1 MLVFILNSGSSSL
14 KYQLI
19 NAKTHELKASG
30 LVERIGIDGIL
41 KHEIGENKKL
51 TFELPIPTHKEA
63 IELVLRILTNDE
75 TKVINNIDEIEAVGH
90 RVVHGGEYFKS
101 SIIVNDDVIEKIEKL
116 IPLAPLHNPAN
127 ILGIKICKELMPKVP
142 NVATFDTA
150 FHQTMPIENFLY
162 AVPYADYT
170 EHHLRKYGFH
180 GTSHFYVSNEVI
192 KLLNIQNSKIIVCHL
207 GNGSSVCAIKNGES
221 ISTSM
226 GLTPLEG
233 LIMGT
238 RCGDI
243 DAGVIPYL
251 MEKKNL
257 NHIQIIDYLNKKS
270 GILGISGISSDL
282 REVIKSSNDG
292 DKRSK
297 IAIEMLCNRIK
308 KYLCSYSGLM
318 HGVDAICFT
327 AGIGENSDLIRQ
339 KVCEGLEFMGIEIDL
354 KKNSLREKG
363 NRIIS
368 TENSKTKI
376 FVIPTNEELVIA
388 QDTYNLLK
396 NSKTVTKIEN

>member
-1 MLVFILNSGSSSL
+1 MLVFVLNAGSSSL

-19 NAKTHELKASG
+19 NAETSELKASG

-51 TFELPIPTHKEA
+51 TFELSIPTHKEA

-75 TKVINNIDEIEAVGH
+75 TKVIDSIKEIQAIGH
-90 RVVHGGEYFKS
+90 RIVHGGEFFKES
-101 SIIVNDDVIEKIEKL
+101 TLVTKDVIEKIEQL

-127 ILGIKICKELMPKVP
+127 ILGIKICQELMPKVL

-150 FHQTMPIENFLY
+150 FHQTMPIENYLY
-162 AVPYADYT
+162 AVPYSDYT

-180 GTSHFYVSNEVI
+180 GTSHYYVSNEAVKI
-192 KLLNIQNSKIIVCHL
+192 LNKKDSKVIVCHL
-207 GNGSSVCAIKNGES
+207 GNGSSVCAVRDGKS

-251 MEKKNL
+251 MEKKGL
-257 NHIQIIDYLNKKS
+257 NSNQILDYLNKKS
-270 GILGISGISSDL
+270 GILGVSGISSDL
-282 REVIKSSNDG
+282 REVIKASKDG

-297 IAIEMLCNRIK
+297 ITIEMLCSRIK
-308 KYLCSYSGLM
+308 KYLCSYAGLM
-318 HGVDAICFT
+318 GGVDAICFT
-327 AGIGENSDLIRQ
+327 AGIGENSDLIRE
-339 KVCEGLEFMGIEIDL
+339 KVCNGLEFMGIELDVEKNKIRESGIREIN
-354 KKNSLREKG
+354 KNS
-363 NRIIS
+363 
-368 TENSKTKI
+368 SKTKI
-376 FVIPTNEELVIA
+376 FIIPTNEELVIA
-388 QDTYNLLK
+388 KDTYNLVK
-396 NSKTVTKIEN
+396 SN

>member
-1 MLVFILNSGSSSL
+1 MLVFVLNAGSSSL

-19 NAKTHELKASG
+19 NAKTAELKASG

-41 KHEIGENKKL
+41 KHEVGENKKL

-75 TKVINNIDEIEAVGH
+75 TKVIDSIKEIQAIGH
-90 RVVHGGEYFKS
+90 RIVHGGEFFKES
-101 SIIVNDDVIEKIEKL
+101 TIVTPDVIEKIEQL

-127 ILGIKICKELMPKVP
+127 IMGIKICQELMPKIP
-142 NVATFDTA
+142 NVAVFDTA
-150 FHQTMPIENFLY
+150 FHQTMPKENFLY

-180 GTSHFYVSNEVI
+180 GTSHYYVSNEMVKI
-192 KLLNIQNSKIIVCHL
+192 LNKKDSKIIVCHL
-207 GNGSSVCAIKNGES
+207 GNGSSVCAVRDGKS

-238 RCGDI
+238 RAGDI

-257 NHIQIIDYLNKKS
+257 TSNQILDYLNKKS
-270 GILGISGISSDL
+270 GILGVSGISSDL
-282 REVIKSSNDG
+282 REVIKASKDG
-292 DKRSK
+292 DIRSK
-297 IAIEMLCNRIK
+297 ITIEMLCNRIK
-308 KYLCSYSGLM
+308 KYLCSYAGLM
-318 HGVDAICFT
+318 GGVDAICFT
-327 AGIGENSDLIRQ
+327 AGIGENSDLIRE
-339 KVCEGLEFMGIEIDL
+339 KVCNGLEFMGIELDAD
-354 KKNSLREKG
+354 KNKIREKG
-363 NRIIS
+363 NREIS
-368 TENSKTKI
+368 KKSSRTKI
-376 FVIPTNEELVIA
+376 YVIPTNEELVIA
-388 QDTYNLLK
+388 KDTYDLT
-396 NSKTVTKIEN
+396 KTK

>member
-1 MLVFILNSGSSSL
+1 MLVFVLNAGSSSL

-19 NAKTHELKASG
+19 NAETSELKASG

-51 TFELPIPTHKEA
+51 TFELSIPTHKEA

-75 TKVINNIDEIEAVGH
+75 TKVINSIKEIQAIGH
-90 RVVHGGEYFKS
+90 RIVHGGEFFKES
-101 SIIVNDDVIEKIEKL
+101 TLVTKDVIEKIEQL

-127 ILGIKICKELMPKVP
+127 ILGIKICQELMPKVP

-150 FHQTMPIENFLY
+150 FHQTMPIENYLY
-162 AVPYADYT
+162 AVPYSDYT

-180 GTSHFYVSNEVI
+180 GTSHYYVSNEAVKI
-192 KLLNIQNSKIIVCHL
+192 LNKKDSKVIVCHL
-207 GNGSSVCAIKNGES
+207 GNGSSVCAVRDGKS

-251 MEKKNL
+251 MEKKGL
-257 NHIQIIDYLNKKS
+257 NSNQILDYLNKKS
-270 GILGISGISSDL
+270 GILGVSGISSDL
-282 REVIKSSNDG
+282 REVIKASKDG

-297 IAIEMLCNRIK
+297 ITIEMLCSRIK
-308 KYLCSYSGLM
+308 KYLCSYAGLM
-318 HGVDAICFT
+318 GGVDAICFT
-327 AGIGENSDLIRQ
+327 AGIGENSDLIRE
-339 KVCEGLEFMGIEIDL
+339 KVCNGLEFMGIELDVEKNKIRESGIREIN
-354 KKNSLREKG
+354 KNS
-363 NRIIS
+363 
-368 TENSKTKI
+368 SKTKI
-376 FVIPTNEELVIA
+376 FIIPTNEELVIA
-388 QDTYNLLK
+388 KDTYNLVK
-396 NSKTVTKIEN
+396 SN

>member
-1 MLVFILNSGSSSL
+1 MLVFVLNAGSSSL

-51 TFELPIPTHKEA
+51 TFETPIPTHKEA

-75 TKVINNIDEIEAVGH
+75 TKVINSIDEIQAIGH
-90 RVVHGGEYFKS
+90 RVVHGGEHFKGS
-101 SIIVNDDVIEKIEKL
+101 VIVNDDVLKKIEEL

-127 ILGIKICKELMPKVP
+127 ILGIKICMQILPKVP
-142 NVATFDTA
+142 NVTTFDTA

-162 AVPYADYT
+162 AVPYSDYT

-180 GTSHFYVSNEVI
+180 GTSHYYVSNEAVKI
-192 KLLNIQNSKIIVCHL
+192 LNKKDSKIIVCHL
-207 GNGSSVCAIKNGES
+207 GNGSSVCAVRDGKS

-233 LIMGT
+233 LVMGT
-238 RCGDI
+238 RSGDI

-251 MEKKNL
+251 MEKKGL
-257 NHIQIIDYLNKKS
+257 SHTQIIDYLNKKS
-270 GILGISGISSDL
+270 GILGVSGISSDL
-282 REVIKSSNDG
+282 REVIKAANYG

-297 IAIEMLCNRIK
+297 IAIIMLCDRIK
-308 KYLCSYSGLM
+308 KYLCSYAGLM

-327 AGIGENSDLIRQ
+327 AGIGENSDLIRE
-339 KVCEGLEFMGIEIDL
+339 KVCEGLQFMGIEIDTE
-354 KKNSLREKG
+354 KNKVREKG
-363 NRIIS
+363 IREIN
-368 TENSKTKI
+368 TKASKTKI

-388 QDTYNLLK
+388 QDTFNLVK
-396 NSKTVTKIEN
+396 K

>member
-1 MLVFILNSGSSSL
+1 MLVFVLNAGSSSL

-19 NAKTHELKASG
+19 DAQTTEVKASG

-51 TFELPIPTHKEA
+51 SFELPIPTHKEA

-75 TKVINNIDEIEAVGH
+75 TKVIDSISEIEAIGH
-90 RVVHGGEYFKS
+90 RVVHGGEYFKES
-101 SIIVNDDVIEKIEKL
+101 TLIDEDVIKKIEEL
-116 IPLAPLHNPAN
+116 VPLAPLHNPAHL
-127 ILGIKICKELMPKVP
+127 LGIKICRELMPTVP

-150 FHQTMPIENFLY
+150 FHQTMPEENFLY
-162 AVPYADYT
+162 AVPYGDYT

-180 GTSHFYVSNEVI
+180 GTSHYYVSNEAV
-192 KLLNIQNSKIIVCHL
+192 KLLNKEDSKIIVCHL
-207 GNGSSVCAIKNGES
+207 GNGSSVSAVRDGKS

-238 RCGDI
+238 RSGDI

-251 MEKKNL
+251 MERKGL
-257 NHIQIIDYLNKKS
+257 NANQILDYLNKKS

-282 REVIKSSNDG
+282 REVIKASNDG

-308 KYLCSYSGLM
+308 KYLCSYAGLM
-318 HGVDAICFT
+318 GGVDAICFT
-327 AGIGENSDLIRQ
+327 AGIGENSDLIRE
-339 KVCEGLEFMGIEIDL
+339 KVCENLEFMGIEID
-354 KKNSLREKG
+354 KEANKIRKSGIREIQKD
-363 NRIIS
+363 S
-368 TENSKTKI
+368 SKTKI
-376 FVIPTNEELVIA
+376 FIIPTNEELVIA
-388 QDTYNLLK
+388 RDTYNLAK
-396 NSKTVTKIEN
+396 AK

>member
-1 MLVFILNSGSSSL
+1 MLVFVLNAGSSSL

-19 NAKTHELKASG
+19 NAKTAELKASG

-41 KHEIGENKKL
+41 KHEVGENKKL

-75 TKVINNIDEIEAVGH
+75 TKVIDSIKEIQAIGH
-90 RVVHGGEYFKS
+90 RIVHGGEFFKES
-101 SIIVNDDVIEKIEKL
+101 TIVTPDVIEKIEQL

-127 ILGIKICKELMPKVP
+127 IMGIKICQELMPKIP
-142 NVATFDTA
+142 NVAVFDTA
-150 FHQTMPIENFLY
+150 FHQTMPKENFLY

-180 GTSHFYVSNEVI
+180 GTSHYYVSNETVKI
-192 KLLNIQNSKIIVCHL
+192 LNKKDSKIIVCHL
-207 GNGSSVCAIKNGES
+207 GNGSSVCAVRDGKS

-238 RCGDI
+238 RAGDI

-257 NHIQIIDYLNKKS
+257 TSNQILDYLNKKS
-270 GILGISGISSDL
+270 GILGVSGISSDL
-282 REVIKSSNDG
+282 REVIKASKDG
-292 DKRSK
+292 DIRSK
-297 IAIEMLCNRIK
+297 ITIEMLCNRIK
-308 KYLCSYSGLM
+308 KYLCSYAGLM
-318 HGVDAICFT
+318 GGVDAICFT
-327 AGIGENSDLIRQ
+327 AGIGENSDLIRE
-339 KVCEGLEFMGIEIDL
+339 KVCNGLEFMGIELDAD
-354 KKNSLREKG
+354 KNKIREKG
-363 NRIIS
+363 NREIS
-368 TENSKTKI
+368 KKSSRTKI
-376 FVIPTNEELVIA
+376 YVIPTNEELVIA
-388 QDTYNLLK
+388 KDTYALT
-396 NSKTVTKIEN
+396 KTK

>member
-1 MLVFILNSGSSSL
+1 MLVFVLNAGSSSL

-19 NAKTHELKASG
+19 NAETSELKASG

-41 KHEIGENKKL
+41 KHEVGENKKL

-75 TKVINNIDEIEAVGH
+75 TKVINSIKEIQAIGH
-90 RVVHGGEYFKS
+90 RVVHGGEFFKES
-101 SIIVNDDVIEKIEKL
+101 TIVTKDVIEKIEQL

-127 ILGIKICKELMPKVP
+127 IMGIKICQELMPNIP
-142 NVATFDTA
+142 NVTVFDTA
-150 FHQTMPIENFLY
+150 FHQTMTKENFLY

-180 GTSHFYVSNEVI
+180 GTSHYYVSNETVKI
-192 KLLNIQNSKIIVCHL
+192 LNKKDSKIIVCHL
-207 GNGSSVCAIKNGES
+207 GNGSSVCAVRDGKS

-257 NHIQIIDYLNKKS
+257 TSNQILDYLNKKS

-282 REVIKSSNDG
+282 REVIKASKDG
-292 DKRSK
+292 DIRSK
-297 IAIEMLCNRIK
+297 ITIEMLCNRIK
-308 KYLCSYSGLM
+308 KYLCSYAGLM
-318 HGVDAICFT
+318 GGVDAICFT
-327 AGIGENSDLIRQ
+327 AGIGENSDLIRE
-339 KVCEGLEFMGIEIDL
+339 KVCHGLEFMGIELDVER
-354 KKNSLREKG
+354 NRVRELG
-363 NRIIS
+363 NREIS
-368 TENSKTKI
+368 KKDSRTKI
-376 FVIPTNEELVIA
+376 YIIPTNEELVIA
-388 QDTYNLLK
+388 KDTYNLVK
-396 NSKTVTKIEN
+396 SK

>member
-1 MLVFILNSGSSSL
+1 MLVFVLNAGSSSL

-51 TFELPIPTHKEA
+51 TFETPIPTHKEA

-75 TKVINNIDEIEAVGH
+75 TKVINSIDEIQAIGH
-90 RVVHGGEYFKS
+90 RVVHGGEYFKGS
-101 SIIVNDDVIEKIEKL
+101 VIVDDDVLSKIEEL
-116 IPLAPLHNPAN
+116 IPLAPLHNPAHL
-127 ILGIKICKELMPKVP
+127 LGIKICMQLLPKVP
-142 NVATFDTA
+142 NVTTFDTA

-162 AVPYADYT
+162 AVPYGDYT

-180 GTSHFYVSNEVI
+180 GTSHYYVSNEAVKI
-192 KLLNIQNSKIIVCHL
+192 LNKKDSKVIVCHL
-207 GNGSSVCAIKNGES
+207 GNGSSVCAVRDGKS

-233 LIMGT
+233 LVMGT

-243 DAGVIPYL
+243 DASVIPYL
-251 MEKKNL
+251 MEKKSL
-257 NHIQIIDYLNKKS
+257 NTHQIIDYLNKKS
-270 GILGISGISSDL
+270 GILGVSGISSDL
-282 REVIKSSNDG
+282 REVIKASNDG
-292 DKRSK
+292 DNRSK
-297 IAIEMLCNRIK
+297 IAIVMLCDRIK
-308 KYLCSYSGLM
+308 KYLCSYAGLM

-327 AGIGENSDLIRQ
+327 AGIGENSDLIRE
-339 KVCEGLEFMGIEIDL
+339 KVCEGLEFMGIELDVE
-354 KKNSLREKG
+354 KNKIREKG
-363 NRIIS
+363 IREIS
-368 TENSKTKI
+368 KKSSKTRV

-388 QDTYNLLK
+388 QDTYKLVK
-396 NSKTVTKIEN
+396 K

>member
-1 MLVFILNSGSSSL
+1 MLVFVLNAGSSSL

-19 NAKTHELKASG
+19 NAKTAELKASG

-41 KHEIGENKKL
+41 KHEVGENKKL

-75 TKVINNIDEIEAVGH
+75 TKVIDSIKEIQAIGH
-90 RVVHGGEYFKS
+90 RIVHGGEFFKES
-101 SIIVNDDVIEKIEKL
+101 TIVTPDVIEKIEQL

-127 ILGIKICKELMPKVP
+127 IMGIKICQELMPKIP
-142 NVATFDTA
+142 NVAVFDTA
-150 FHQTMPIENFLY
+150 FHQTMPKENFLY

-180 GTSHFYVSNEVI
+180 GTSHYYVSNEMVKI
-192 KLLNIQNSKIIVCHL
+192 LNKKDSKIIVCHL
-207 GNGSSVCAIKNGES
+207 GNGSSVCAVRDGKS

-238 RCGDI
+238 RAGDI

-257 NHIQIIDYLNKKS
+257 TSNQILDYLNKKS
-270 GILGISGISSDL
+270 GILGVSGISSDL
-282 REVIKSSNDG
+282 REVIKASKDG
-292 DKRSK
+292 DMRSK
-297 IAIEMLCNRIK
+297 ITIEMLCNRIK
-308 KYLCSYSGLM
+308 KYLCSYAGLM
-318 HGVDAICFT
+318 GGVDAICFT
-327 AGIGENSDLIRQ
+327 AGIGENSDLIRE
-339 KVCEGLEFMGIEIDL
+339 KVCHGLEFMGIELDL
-354 KKNSLREKG
+354 DRNRVRELG
-363 NRIIS
+363 NREIS
-368 TENSKTKI
+368 KKDSRTKI
-376 FVIPTNEELVIA
+376 YIIPTNEELVIA
-388 QDTYNLLK
+388 KDTYRL
-396 NSKTVTKIEN
+396 TKSS

>member
-1 MLVFILNSGSSSL
+1 MLVFVLNAGSSSL

-19 NAKTHELKASG
+19 NAKTGELKASG

-75 TKVINNIDEIEAVGH
+75 TKVINSITEIEAIGH
-90 RVVHGGEYFKS
+90 RVVHGGEYFKQ
-101 SIIVNDDVIEKIEKL
+101 SIIVNEEVIKKIEEL

-127 ILGIKICKELMPKVP
+127 ILGIKICKQLMPNVP

-150 FHQTMPIENFLY
+150 FHQTMPEENFLY
-162 AVPYADYT
+162 AVPYSDYT
-170 EHHLRKYGFH
+170 EYHLRKYGFH
-180 GTSHFYVSNEVI
+180 GTSHYYVSNEAI
-192 KLLNIQNSKIIVCHL
+192 KILNKKDSKIIVCHL
-207 GNGSSVCAIKNGES
+207 GNGSSVCAVKDGKS
-221 ISTSM
+221 INTSM

-238 RCGDI
+238 RSGDI

-251 MEKKNL
+251 MEKKGL
-257 NHIQIIDYLNKKS
+257 DTHQIINYLNKKS
-270 GILGISGISSDL
+270 GILGVSGVSSDL
-282 REVIKSSNDG
+282 REVIKASNDG

-297 IAIEMLCNRIK
+297 IAIEMLCGRIK
-308 KYLCSYSGLM
+308 KYLCSYAGLM

-327 AGIGENSDLIRQ
+327 AGIGENSDLIRE
-339 KVCEGLEFMGIEIDL
+339 KVCQGLDFMGIEIDTE
-354 KKNSLREKG
+354 KNKG
-363 NRIIS
+363 RFTQIKEINKES
-368 TENSKTKI
+368 SKTKI

-388 QDTYNLLK
+388 KDTFNLIK
-396 NSKTVTKIEN
+396 KS